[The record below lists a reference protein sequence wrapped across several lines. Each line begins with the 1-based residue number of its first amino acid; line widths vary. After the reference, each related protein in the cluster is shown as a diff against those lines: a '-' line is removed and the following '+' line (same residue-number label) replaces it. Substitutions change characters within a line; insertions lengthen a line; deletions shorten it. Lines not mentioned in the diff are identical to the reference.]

1 MKKFFT
7 ILFAVAAVFTLAADD
22 ILIWKPDFTK
32 LMRPNSGTGIWCN
45 KKKGFACKATATK
58 DVLTL
63 TVEKNPGGT
72 FMDAQG
78 MILYGGKYEKGVKYE
93 VSYKIKANKDVKIWA
108 SVAMGKP
115 PWKAFKSEYVELE
128 ANDAEEVDF
137 DFVIPKDYEGK
148 LRLVFLGL
156 GNATDGTTFEISD
169 FKFEKDVDK
178 D

>member
-1 MKKFFT
+1 
-7 ILFAVAAVFTLAADD
+7 
-22 ILIWKPDFTK
+22 
-32 LMRPNSGTGIWCN
+32 
-45 KKKGFACKATATK
+45 
-58 DVLTL
+58 
-63 TVEKNPGGT
+63 
-72 FMDAQG
+72 
-78 MILYGGKYEKGVKYE
+78 
-93 VSYKIKANKDVKIWA
+93 VKIWA
-108 SVAMGKP
+108 SVAMGKR